1 MKLHKNENYWE
12 FDSKVQRLP
21 YLDPIKISNFTNKA
35 IEFFQFRQSALS
47 FLNDIDPSVKEEN

>member
-1 MKLHKNENYWE
+1 MG
-12 FDSKVQRLP
+12 QRLP

-47 FLNDIDPSVKEEN
+47 FLNDIDPSFKEEN